1 MPLSDPRQIMEK
13 FAKPKVV
20 VVGGY
25 NADLVVSCANL
36 PVEGESIIG
45 GPLQIYGGG
54 RGANCA
60 VAAARA
66 GAAVTFVG
74 AHGHDAFGG
83 MAQGQLSHEGI
94 DISHF
99 SELPDVSTGASL
111 SMMEI
116 STGRNFLVCAES
128 ANNHLTPEMVRSARK
143 LLHSADLVISE
154 LEIPP
159 ETAWE
164 AMKICE
170 ERNIPFL
177 VDVSPVN
184 RISHVPKNNILAI
197 IGDSLE
203 EVLTITGTSAV
214 PEAIAALHSTG
225 ARNVVLVDH
234 RREIIYSDR
243 QTLGTLAV
251 PIERPIDRCGATEC
265 LETWI
270 GLALIRNVPLSEACR
285 EASFAMA
292 HSLSHM
298 GGHHGMP
305 YPSEVSLAHP

>member
-1 MPLSDPRQIMEK
+1 MRK
-13 FAKPKVV
+13 FPQTKVV

-25 NADLVVSCANL
+25 NADLVIACETL
-36 PVEGESIIG
+36 PVEGESTIG
-45 GPLQIYGGG
+45 GPLQIFGGG

-66 GAAVTFVG
+66 GAEVSFIG

-83 MAQGQLSHEGI
+83 MAQGQLNHEGI
-94 DISHF
+94 DISNF
-99 SELPDVSTGASL
+99 RELPSVSTGTTL
-111 SMMEI
+111 GMLEV

-128 ANNHLTPEMVRSARK
+128 ANNHLTPEMVRASRNI
-143 LLHSADLVISE
+143 LHSADLVISE

-170 ERNIPFL
+170 ERDIPFL
-177 VDVSPVN
+177 LDASPIN
-184 RISHVPKNNILAI
+184 RIRQIPKNNILMI
-197 IGDSLE
+197 VGESVE
-203 EVLTITGTSAV
+203 EAMVITGTFRVSDV
-214 PEAIAALHSTG
+214 VAALHRTG
-225 ARNVVLVDH
+225 ARNVVLVE
-234 RREIIYSDR
+234 RGRKIIYSDG
-243 QTLGTLAV
+243 QTIGTLKV
-251 PIERPIDRCGATEC
+251 PVKRVVDRCGATEC

-270 GLALIRNVPLSEACR
+270 GLALIRNLSLSEACR

-298 GGHHGMP
+298 GGHKGMP
-305 YPSEVSLAHP
+305 YRSEVPNR

>member
-1 MPLSDPRQIMEK
+1 VSK
-13 FAKPKVV
+13 FARPKVV

-25 NADLVVSCANL
+25 NADLVISCETL
-36 PVEGESIIG
+36 PVEGKSMVG

-66 GAAVTFVG
+66 GADVAFIG

-83 MAQGQLSHEGI
+83 MAQGQLNYEGI
-94 DISHF
+94 DISNF
-99 SELPDVSTGASL
+99 RELPSVSTGASL
-111 SMMEI
+111 GMVEI
-116 STGRNFLVCAES
+116 SSGKNFLVCAES
-128 ANNHLTPEMVRSARK
+128 ANNYLTPEMVRSARQ

-159 ETAWE
+159 ETVWE

-170 ERNIPFL
+170 ERGIPFL
-177 VDVSPVN
+177 LDISPMN
-184 RISHVPKNNILAI
+184 RITQIPKNNLLAVVAE
-197 IGDSLE
+197 SLE
-203 EVLTITGTSAV
+203 AAMTVTSTSSVSDAITD
-214 PEAIAALHSTG
+214 LHRTG

-234 RREIIYSDR
+234 SRVVTHSDG
-243 QTLGTLAV
+243 QTAGSLKV
-251 PIERPIDRCGATEC
+251 PVKQVVDRCGATEC
-265 LETWI
+265 LETWM
-270 GLALIRNVPLSEACR
+270 GLALIRNLPLAKACR

-298 GGHHGMP
+298 GGHKGMP
-305 YPSEVSLAHP
+305 YRSEVQEG